1 MIQNGGNSAVG
12 QAVIQIAK
20 AMKVTT
26 VNIVRDRE
34 DIESLKTELKKLGA
48 DIVFTEQE
56 LRYSGVLNT
65 GQVWYSGHAD
75 LSDHLMVHY

>member
-1 MIQNGGNSAVG
+1 MLKLIV
-12 QAVIQIAK
+12 AK

-34 DIESLKTELKKLGA
+34 DIESLKTELKNLGA

-56 LRYSGVLNT
+56 LRYSGDLDT
-65 GQVWYSGHAD
+65 GQVSY
-75 LSDHLMVHY
+75 